1 MIHPQCEQCSSQAGG
16 AFASLDA
23 RHRPRLLAARVPHA
37 YQPGQ
42 HLYFQ
47 GNPALAVYC
56 IHQGLV
62 KLSRLVP
69 GGDEHVIGTRSAGDV
84 IGYRA
89 VLTGRHYHVSAEP
102 LENTLACA
110 IPREAFLELLREN
123 PEVAYALLVRLSRD
137 SLATEK
143 QILTRALERV
153 RTRLA
158 RFLLQGIPA
167 ASAGARGSPVITL
180 QLSREEIAHLID
192 TTPAT
197 LSRTLHALAERGVLE
212 PDRHQIRVLDPAAL
226 ERMARL
232 DPSSDSHPPVGW

>member
-1 MIHPQCEQCSSQAGG
+1 M
-16 AFASLDA
+16 
-23 RHRPRLLAARVPHA
+23 AARVPHA

-102 LENTLACA
+102 LENTIACA
-110 IPREAFLELLREN
+110 IPRDAFLELLREN
-123 PEVAYALLVRLSRD
+123 TEVAQALLVRLCRD

-158 RFLLQGIPA
+158 RFLLQGTLA
-167 ASAGARGSPVITL
+167 RTGARGSGVVTL
-180 QLSREEIAHLID
+180 QLSREEIAHMID

-197 LSRTLHALAERGVLE
+197 LSRTLRTLVDRGVLE
-212 PDRHQIRVLDPAAL
+212 LDRHEIRVLDVAAL

-232 DPSSDSHPPVGW
+232 EPSSDSHPPVAW